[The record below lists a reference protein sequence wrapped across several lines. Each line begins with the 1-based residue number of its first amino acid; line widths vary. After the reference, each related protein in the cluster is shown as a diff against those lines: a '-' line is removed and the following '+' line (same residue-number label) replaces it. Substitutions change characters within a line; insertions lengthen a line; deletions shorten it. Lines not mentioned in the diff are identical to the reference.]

1 MVAMKGIVVQARLDE
16 EAQRALGRLVRRL
29 RWTPSKVV
37 REGIR
42 LLAASHPGSGRPKIA
57 GLGKFSSG
65 RTDLGSNKKH
75 LQGFG
80 E

>member
-1 MVAMKGIVVQARLDE
+1 MITMKRTVQARLDDD
-16 EAQRALGRLVRRL
+16 AQKALARLVRRL
-29 RWTPSKVV
+29 RWSPSKVV

-42 LLAASHPGSGRPKIA
+42 LLAASHPGSGRPKIV
-57 GLGKFSSG
+57 GLGKFSSD

-80 E
+80 Q

>member
-1 MVAMKGIVVQARLDE
+1 MMIVKAIVQARLDDD
-16 EAQRALGRLVRRL
+16 AQKALENLVRRL
-29 RWTPSKVV
+29 RWSPSKVV

-42 LLAASHPGSGRPKIA
+42 LLAASHPGSGHPKIV

-65 RTDLGSNKKH
+65 RADLGSNKKH

-80 E
+80 Q